1 MEPENGPLEED
12 TVFFSE
18 TDIFRF
24 HIGFPGCN
32 RPSFLLSPFNFRQG
46 NEYTFTVL
54 SLRHMSIT
62 LNALADAPFVPYRA
76 KVHSYSSDVV
86 KPDGVDEL
94 VLTPGP

>member
-1 MEPENGPLEED
+1 MAPWKRIQYSFPKLAFSGSILVFQGV
-12 TVFFSE
+12 TV
-18 TDIFRF
+18 
-24 HIGFPGCN
+24 HL
-32 RPSFLLSPFNFRQG
+32 LLSPFNFHQG

-86 KPDGVDEL
+86 RPDGVDEL